1 MWRDDLPR
9 HRRAAVPGAARP
21 RPLRDC
27 ASSRAAPTPG
37 ESAQQVARV
46 VIAAGGTAG
55 HVVPAIAVADAL
67 QAEGAEVS
75 FLGTRERAEADL
87 VPEAGYEIDFLR
99 VSGLDRRNPL
109 KAVVAA
115 VRAGR
120 PVGAARRVLER
131 RRADV
136 VLGGGGYVAG
146 PAGLAA
152 VRMGLPLV
160 LTEADSHLG
169 LANRMLARRAQRI
182 CLAFPIPGRDG
193 GPYVITG
200 RPVPRPVLEADP
212 TVARRRVGIPE
223 PVDCVSVVGGSLGA
237 RSITLAAF
245 GASARLDREHDHVG
259 QPWVLHIVGHRDYPE
274 LQRRWDEEGRPER
287 YTLLQYEPDLGDVLA
302 AADLVVARAGGSV
315 MEIAAAGRPA
325 ILIPYPHATADHQAT
340 NARWMAEGGAAV
352 VIPDGEL
359 TGDRLSA
366 AIADLLTDE
375 DRLRQMGIAA
385 RRLAK
390 PNAAGRIAQEVLGA
404 ANG

>member
-1 MWRDDLPR
+1 
-9 HRRAAVPGAARP
+9 
-21 RPLRDC
+21 
-27 ASSRAAPTPG
+27 
-37 ESAQQVARV
+37 

-67 QAEGAEVS
+67 RAEGSEVT

-87 VPEAGYEIDFLR
+87 VAAAGYEIDFLR

-109 KAVVAA
+109 KAAIAA

-120 PVGAARRVLER
+120 AVGAARRMLQR

-169 LANRMLARRAQRI
+169 LANRLLARRARRV

-212 TVARRRVGIPE
+212 TVARRRFGIPE
-223 PVDCVSVVGGSLGA
+223 PADCVTVVGGSLGA
-237 RSITLAAF
+237 LSINLAAF
-245 GASARLDREHDHVG
+245 EAFNRLEGPHDHVG
-259 QPWVLHIVGHRDYPE
+259 QPWVLHVAGRRDYPE
-274 LQRRWDEEGRPER
+274 LRRRWAEGGSPER
-287 YTLLQYEPDLGDVLA
+287 YILIQYEPNLGDVLA

-325 ILIPYPHATADHQAT
+325 ILIPYPHATADHQTT
-340 NARWMAEGGAAV
+340 NARWMADGGAAV
-352 VIPDGEL
+352 VIPDVEL
-359 TGDRLSA
+359 TAERLTGT
-366 AIADLLTDE
+366 IAELLADE
-375 DRLRQMGIAA
+375 DRLRKMGIAA

-390 PNAAGRIAQEVLGA
+390 PDAAERIAREVLEA
-404 ANG
+404 ARG

>member
-9 HRRAAVPGAARP
+9 HQRAAVPGAARP

-27 ASSRAAPTPG
+27 ASSRAGPTPG

-120 PVGAARRVLER
+120 AVGAARRVLER

-152 VRMGLPLV
+152 VRTTV
-160 LTEADSHLG
+160 S
-169 LANRMLARRAQRI
+169 NNVSYAQ
-182 CLAFPIPGRDG
+182 
-193 GPYVITG
+193 
-200 RPVPRPVLEADP
+200 
-212 TVARRRVGIPE
+212 
-223 PVDCVSVVGGSLGA
+223 
-237 RSITLAAF
+237 
-245 GASARLDREHDHVG
+245 
-259 QPWVLHIVGHRDYPE
+259 
-274 LQRRWDEEGRPER
+274 
-287 YTLLQYEPDLGDVLA
+287 GD
-302 AADLVVARAGGSV
+302 
-315 MEIAAAGRPA
+315 
-325 ILIPYPHATADHQAT
+325 PYPVY
-340 NARWMAEGGAAV
+340 G
-352 VIPDGEL
+352 
-359 TGDRLSA
+359 
-366 AIADLLTDE
+366 
-375 DRLRQMGIAA
+375 
-385 RRLAK
+385 
-390 PNAAGRIAQEVLGA
+390 
-404 ANG
+404 